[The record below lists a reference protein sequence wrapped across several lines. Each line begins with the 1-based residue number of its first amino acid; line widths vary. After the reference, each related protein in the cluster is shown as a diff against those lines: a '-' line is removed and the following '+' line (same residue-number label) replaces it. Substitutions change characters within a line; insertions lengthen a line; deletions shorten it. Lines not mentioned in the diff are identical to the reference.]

1 MVPFFQLQD
10 QEKTYVMR
18 FIDDISMP
26 LWIYDLA
33 LLLTLRRVKNLLFV
47 GCVDSA
53 TVPRI

>member
-1 MVPFFQLQD
+1 
-10 QEKTYVMR
+10 MR